1 MNMFKKTII
10 VLFLIFVAQSTFGA
24 QISVVTDKQTFAQ
37 NEEFLVSV
45 FLNTEREAINAYE
58 GRILYSA
65 DILQGKEIRD
75 GNSLIN
81 FWIERPGFKQLSIG
95 EKQGAI
101 IFSGI
106 TPGGYSGTNGLLFS
120 AVFQTKKSGADFIQ
134 TDSLRLLKN
143 DGIGTVAKVSSSPYS
158 FTVTT
163 DFATSSLNI
172 EAVKDTESPE
182 NFVPIV
188 SKDVNIFDGKYFLVF
203 ATQDKGS
210 GIDHYEVSEDNGA
223 SFIPAVSP
231 YLLKNQSLDTKII
244 VKAFDKKGNEKIAE
258 VEMGNISKMQ
268 IFALTIIL
276 LLLISTIFFI
286 YRKKHANKIT

>member
-1 MNMFKKTII
+1 M
-10 VLFLIFVAQSTFGA
+10 
-24 QISVVTDKQTFAQ
+24 
-37 NEEFLVSV
+37 
-45 FLNTEREAINAYE
+45 
-58 GRILYSA
+58 
-65 DILQGKEIRD
+65 
-75 GNSLIN
+75 
-81 FWIERPGFKQLSIG
+81 
-95 EKQGAI
+95 
-101 IFSGI
+101 
-106 TPGGYSGTNGLLFS
+106 
-120 AVFQTKKSGADFIQ
+120 
-134 TDSLRLLKN
+134 
-143 DGIGTVAKVSSSPYS
+143 
-158 FTVTT
+158 
-163 DFATSSLNI
+163 
-172 EAVKDTESPE
+172 
-182 NFVPIV
+182 
-188 SKDVNIFDGKYFLVF
+188 NIFDGKYFLVF